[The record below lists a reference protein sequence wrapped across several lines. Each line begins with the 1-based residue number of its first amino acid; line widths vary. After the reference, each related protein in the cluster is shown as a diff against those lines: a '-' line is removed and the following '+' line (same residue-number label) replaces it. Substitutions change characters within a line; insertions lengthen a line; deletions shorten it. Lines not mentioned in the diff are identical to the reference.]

1 VIEINIGNGDPDCS
15 QESSCSSRA
24 LM

>member
-1 VIEINIGNGDPDCS
+1 VIEINIGNGDADCW
-15 QESSCSSRA
+15 QESCCSSRA